1 MSTPVPSKATLAIR
15 ATVLE
20 VLHAY
25 PTSTT
30 EVIDAVM
37 ARINAG
43 LVRGCNIA
51 DRHDVRTAMEG
62 LAALGKIHR
71 HETGEKVPSRGR
83 FRGGFKRAVRGSV
96 SWSLPGNAA
105 TAALVWPA

>member
-1 MSTPVPSKATLAIR
+1 VSTPVPSKATLAIR

-30 EVIDAVM
+30 EIIDAVM
-37 ARINAG
+37 ERINAG
-43 LVRGCNIA
+43 LVRGCNITA
-51 DRHDVRTAMEG
+51 RHDVRTAMEG
-62 LAALGKIHR
+62 LAALG
-71 HETGEKVPSRGR
+71 
-83 FRGGFKRAVRGSV
+83 KRAVRGSV

-105 TAALVWPA
+105 AESVVGAP